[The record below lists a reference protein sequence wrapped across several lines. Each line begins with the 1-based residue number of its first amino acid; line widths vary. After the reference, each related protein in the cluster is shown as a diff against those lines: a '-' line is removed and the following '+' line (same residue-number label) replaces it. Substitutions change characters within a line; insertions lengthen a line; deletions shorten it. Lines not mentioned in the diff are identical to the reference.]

1 MGFVGLSSVMATDPS
16 SLLALALSGLGALAK
31 AAPSDAASG
40 VVGAIADRAL
50 LSVIRRARDFFR
62 DEPSS
67 PDAETISRS
76 VRIAQLDTLSQ
87 LLGDYERSIRVPRL
101 FWSRARRL
109 LVERL
114 PGYIARER
122 ERAIDPRLS
131 GRLRARFEADDAALV
146 AISSALQEGT
156 GGWSVA
162 DAATPVGANAQG
174 SGVTDQARRVEQ
186 TLDQLA
192 GQAILDELRYAI
204 GGVDLPRDFV
214 SMFLG
219 ARAGQEGFI
228 RGFREQLQHT
238 LTTSEEFYRAYT
250 VTVLADIHADVRE
263 TRASTVRVERSVEA
277 LRVDQR
283 LGVANSGDVLPSG
296 DSLHFVTTN
305 SYFGRW
311 LHEGSAF
318 HHGRALVG
326 RQDTLA
332 RLLECVESR
341 LASARATVIS
351 LAAVGGSGKSRLLLE
366 VARRINTATVRW
378 VREGEPVSF
387 SALSELPAGPL
398 VLIGDDAHRRQDL
411 TDLIRMVDFRSDPTV
426 LILGSRPYGRAAVS
440 TSVNVARFHT
450 ENLVDLGLLD
460 DVPIS
465 ELEGLVA
472 EELGAAYAH
481 AAHDLLQLAGGS
493 ILVAL
498 VAARLLRTKNRDPR
512 TAPLDTDFQQT
523 VLEGFREES
532 FALLPD
538 ILDQR
543 AAQRTLEALA
553 AVQPVVLRG
562 GDLTDAFAAYV
573 GVDGST
579 LQRIIDALVRAG
591 VLRDERSGLRIQPDV
606 LGDHILHRAMIA
618 RGAPTKLDRELLER
632 LGPTVLLNLVQNV
645 AELDWQREASG
656 DPVRMFEG
664 VWTSFIQAFR
674 EAPLEDQ
681 REWLRKLAPVA
692 AFQPR
697 AMLDF
702 GHLLL
707 TAPPDVLQEPG
718 IWGTLNTYAQV
729 LQELP
734 PLIALS
740 ANYRPTVAQALDL
753 LWQLGGR
760 DNRMTNPYPDHG
772 IRQLQDVV
780 GYSRQRE
787 LWMQHAALDAME
799 RWLTESEWVARS
811 HVPLLVAE
819 AVLATEMI
827 EYIPAR
833 DGSSLT
839 LSRLGV
845 HAANTMELRLRA
857 ISIIGRLVLSGDVR
871 ERHAALPVLLTAL
884 ACQRGTFGHE
894 VTEEEEAEF
903 GDQFAEIL
911 DVLEDVVAK
920 MKDPVAMLLI
930 RTRLHMAA
938 HQTHLEWKALRMR
951 EIAASVPDNEDTR
964 LARALAHFNTH
975 WESFDRSIEENMA
988 TDEEN
993 RARVAVELAAGY
1005 PASSSLAV
1013 RLGTVCEAWFAARGS
1028 CDASPLLHRLATQDG
1043 ALATAL
1049 AQHLLEEATAF
1060 PRFQI
1065 EWLISLLRTIRNQD
1079 SDSYN
1084 DLLTAASTHTDQRV
1098 RAAAAVSMV
1107 QVLGDNRRS
1116 PNEVAVLRSLLRDR
1130 ELVVARA
1137 SIRALTCMEVDEV
1150 NSLLGDVQLHA
1161 DRVAAGN
1168 LADIWYMRSRGEP
1181 VPRPDE
1187 ATVQSLL
1194 TQLVSVSNFRGAE
1207 PSIGVMLSSLAELYP
1222 HHVLDFLT
1230 GRVHEE
1236 RRLRAER
1243 QSNESIL
1250 GLSDDSYDAIPYG
1263 GFEGLQD
1270 AFERSSDYVG
1280 VIRRVLASLGAVVN
1294 GTLVHDPTAHDVLSN
1309 FGRWDRALEEI
1320 LRSSM
1325 FAGDFDMIVRSS
1337 SLFSRLTASFVLDEH
1352 ALVGDLLE
1360 FLNGAEAATRV
1371 AVTKALSDGAFS
1383 GPPIVRSVGT
1393 PSATLVRVAESAASL
1408 AERYA
1413 GDGRPLVQAF
1423 YEELSREAQRR
1434 LKNERERD
1442 AAAAEEVREGS
1453 AGVD

>member
-16 SLLALALSGLGALAK
+16 SLVALALSGLGALAK
-31 AAPSDAASG
+31 AAPGAAASV
-40 VVGAIADRAL
+40 VVGAIADRAF

-146 AISSALQEGT
+146 AINSALQEGT
-156 GGWSVA
+156 DGWSVA
-162 DAATPVGANAQG
+162 DAAIPVGANTQG

-219 ARAGQEGFI
+219 ERAGQEGFI
-228 RGFREQLQHT
+228 RSFREQLQHT

-250 VTVLADIHADVRE
+250 VAALADLQTEVRE
-263 TRASTVRVERSVEA
+263 TRASSARAERSVEA

-296 DSLHFVTTN
+296 DSRHFMTTD

-311 LHEGSAF
+311 LNEGSVF

-326 RQDTLA
+326 RQDILA

-341 LASARATVIS
+341 LASARATVVS

-366 VARRINTATVRW
+366 VARRIDAAAVRW
-378 VREGEPVSF
+378 VRDGEPVSF
-387 SALSELPAGPL
+387 GALSELPAGPL
-398 VLIGDDAHRRQDL
+398 VLICDDAHRRPDL
-411 TDLIRMVDFRSDPTV
+411 TELIRLVDFRSDPTV
-426 LILGSRPYGRAAVS
+426 LILGVRPYGRAAVS

-450 ENLVDLGLLD
+450 ENWVDLGHLG

-465 ELEGLVA
+465 ELEGIVA
-472 EELGAAYAH
+472 EELGTTYAH
-481 AAHDLLQLAGGS
+481 AAYDLLRLAGGS

-512 TAPLDTDFQQT
+512 TVPLDADFRQT

-538 ILDQR
+538 VLDQR
-543 AAQRTLEALA
+543 AAQRSLEALA

-562 GDLTDAFAAYV
+562 GDLTEAFAAYV

-618 RGAPTKLDRELLER
+618 RGAPTQLDRELLER
-632 LGPTVLLNLVQNV
+632 LGPAVLLNLVQNV
-645 AELDWQREASG
+645 AELDWQHEAFG

-681 REWLRKLAPVA
+681 RDWLKKLAPVA
-692 AFQPR
+692 LFQPR

-702 GHLLL
+702 ANGLL
-707 TAPPDVLQEPG
+707 TSPPDVIEVRG
-718 IWGTLNTYAQV
+718 RWGTLNTYAQV

-740 ANYRPTVAQALDL
+740 ANHRPTVAQALDL
-753 LWQLGGR
+753 LWQLGGSDSR
-760 DNRMTNPYPDHG
+760 TTNPYPDHG

-799 RWLTESEWVARS
+799 RWLTKAEWVARS
-811 HVPLLVAE
+811 HTPLLVAE

-827 EYIPAR
+827 EQIPAR

-839 LSRLGV
+839 LSRFGV

-857 ISIIGRLVLSGDVR
+857 IAILGRLLLSGDVR
-871 ERHAALPVLLTAL
+871 ERHAALPVLLNAVG
-884 ACQRGTFGHE
+884 CQRGTFGHE
-894 VTEEEEAEF
+894 LTEQEEAEF
-903 GDQFAEIL
+903 EDQFAAIL
-911 DVLEDVVAK
+911 DVLEDVVEQGT
-920 MKDPVAMLLI
+920 DPVAMLLI

-938 HQTHLEWKALRMR
+938 YQTHLDWKALRMR
-951 EIAASVPDNEDTR
+951 EIAASVLDNEDTR

-975 WESFDRSIEENMA
+975 WESFERSIEEDMA
-988 TDEEN
+988 ADEDN

-1013 RLGTVCEAWFAARGS
+1013 RLGTVCEAWVAAREF

-1049 AQHLLEEATAF
+1049 AQHLLEVATAS
-1060 PRFQI
+1060 PTVQI

-1079 SDSYN
+1079 SDSYD
-1084 DLLTAASTHTDQRV
+1084 DLLIAASTHIDKRV
-1098 RAAAAVSMV
+1098 RAAAAGSME

-1116 PNEVAVLRSLLRDR
+1116 SNELVVLRSLLRDR

-1137 SIRALTCMEVDEV
+1137 SIRALTFMEVDEI

-1168 LADIWYMRSRGEP
+1168 LSDIWHMRRRGKP
-1181 VPRPDE
+1181 IPRPDE
-1187 ATVQSLL
+1187 ATVQRLL
-1194 TQLVSVSNFRGAE
+1194 AQIVSVPNFRRSE
-1207 PSIGVMLSSLAELYP
+1207 PSIGEMLSTLAELYP
-1222 HHVLDFLT
+1222 HDVLNFLDA
-1230 GRVHEE
+1230 RVREE
-1236 RRLRAER
+1236 HRLRAER
-1243 QSNESIL
+1243 QRQGQIL
-1250 GLSDDSYDAIPYG
+1250 DLSDDSYDAIPYG

-1270 AFERSSDYVG
+1270 AFERSPDYVG
-1280 VIRRVLASLGAVVN
+1280 VIRRVLGALGSVVD
-1294 GTLVHDPTAHDVLSN
+1294 GVVTHDAAAHDVLSS
-1309 FGRWDRALEEI
+1309 FRRWDSVLEDV
-1320 LRSSM
+1320 LRGWM
-1325 FAGDFDMIVRSS
+1325 MGKDRDMLVRSA
-1337 SLFSRLTASFVLDEH
+1337 SLFTQLGSTFVLEH
-1352 ALVGDLLE
+1352 HSLVADLLE
-1360 FLNGAEAATRV
+1360 FLEECEPATRTT
-1371 AVTKALSDGAFS
+1371 VTKALMDGALS
-1383 GPPIVRSVGT
+1383 GPPIPRAVGT
-1393 PSATLVRVAESAASL
+1393 PSPMMTGIEAGAESL
-1408 AERYA
+1408 AKVYA
-1413 GDGRPLVQAF
+1413 GVNRPQACRF
-1423 YEELSREAQRR
+1423 YEDLSELARECLRR
-1434 LKNERERD
+1434 ERERD
-1442 AAAAEEVREGS
+1442 IQAADRMPS
-1453 AGVD
+1453 ADLG